1 LKLSKST
8 PDYFFKITI
17 ESDMFDDAIED
28 EGIPVDAIEG
38 LILELELI
46 AAELKQFLIESEK
59 EVKNAN

>member
-1 LKLSKST
+1 MKLSKST